1 MVSFKLSLEFIEI
14 YYILER
20 LLSDEMMKI
29 ICK

>member
-1 MVSFKLSLEFIEI
+1 VVSFKLSLEFIEI